1 MVTLNGKN
9 GVVSARNFSLPTYIR
24 QKGSPEVLPRGGDK
38 FVSKIYGLSKSRGK
52 KSSCAK

>member
-24 QKGSPEVLPRGGDK
+24 QKGSPEVLPRGGDN